1 MIRRRTGSMS
11 KSQSADRT
19 EELADLFV
27 AVTGNEGVTESQNE
41 DYDRELRGENRI
53 DEAVEDGLED
63 AIDGAEPD
71 PGDPGG

>member
-1 MIRRRTGSMS
+1 MS

-71 PGDPGG
+71 SGDPGDPDGAGA